1 MNLVLRNDFVKKPIL
16 AIIYYFKEGPQP
28 GGPSKIKKLL

>member
-1 MNLVLRNDFVKKPIL
+1 MIISLRNVFVKKPLL